1 MWNQQNIKGSGTQ
14 MRSSIYGVGCTP
26 ACLTGNQGLT
36 DPGGILDVTPLP
48 NLIPGPR
55 MRALEIRQR

>member
-1 MWNQQNIKGSGTQ
+1 MWNQQNIKRSGTQ
-14 MRSSIYGVGCTP
+14 MRSSVYGVG
-26 ACLTGNQGLT
+26 ASDCLTGNQGLA
-36 DPGGILDVTPLP
+36 DPVGIADVTPQT